1 MNGAKTS
8 TLNLAPG
15 ELGEALRAM
24 RLCLPQAQQAM
35 QLSLSRLGQ
44 LTPVQAYRLDGR
56 VEIFDGLK
64 RVRAARELSWQT
76 LRVEVHGL
84 GSVGAKIGLLCCN
97 AASGL
102 SELEEAWVVRSLYRE
117 DRLSQPQIAL
127 ELRRHKSWVCR
138 RLALAESLS
147 DELSAS
153 VRLGLVSATAAVEL
167 GRLQRC
173 NQASVMQVVSQR
185 GLTTRQVSRLVQSL
199 LAATPEQWPALIERL
214 MTPSPV
220 ATAGGA
226 KPQRTPAEQIV
237 ADAWAIKRM
246 ATRLHARLLERT
258 LESLGEATCG
268 VVSAELIELRT
279 ALAALTT
286 TLDARLSG
294 QGVAI
299 VST

>member
-1 MNGAKTS
+1 MSGAKTA
-8 TLNLAPG
+8 TVDLAPA

-44 LTPVQAYRLDGR
+44 LSPVQAYRVGGG
-56 VEIFDGLK
+56 VEVFDGLK
-64 RVRAARELSWQT
+64 RLRAARELSWTT

-84 GSVGAKIGLLCCN
+84 DTVGAKIGLLCCN

-102 SELEEAWVVRSLYRE
+102 SELEEGWLVRSLYRE

-147 DELSAS
+147 DQLSAS

-167 GRLQRC
+167 ARLQRC
-173 NQASVMQVVSQR
+173 NQDSVMQVISQR
-185 GLTTRQVSRLVQSL
+185 GLTTRQVAHLVQSL
-199 LAATPEQWPALIERL
+199 LTAAPEQWPALIERVA
-214 MTPSPV
+214 TPAPV
-220 ATAGGA
+220 AMPRSA
-226 KPQRTPAEQIV
+226 KAHRTPGEQIV
-237 ADAWAIKRM
+237 ADAWAMKRM
-246 ATRLHARLLERT
+246 AARLHARLLERT
-258 LESLGEATCG
+258 LESLGEAACA
-268 VVSAELIELRT
+268 VVSVELVELRA

-294 QGVAI
+294 QGALHGAA
-299 VST
+299 